1 MKPKGYLHIPLWWPS
16 LCGNWRDWL
25 PSKGNALFTLLVV
38 GGLFWAGSVGAV
50 PLLQTAASST
60 NTVAYQGRLA
70 DATGNPVTATTPMV
84 FRLYNAAT
92 GGVPL
97 WEENWVGP
105 NSVNV
110 SDGLFN
116 VMLGSL
122 TQIPQSVV
130 TGNSNLW
137 LGITVNADNEM
148 QPRVQLGTVPF
159 AVQALTVPDGS
170 ITAAKLAPS
179 ISFVPPDGSITTAKI
194 ADGAVT
200 AAKLAP
206 SISLT
211 PPDASITT
219 AKLAD
224 GAVTSRKV
232 QLQVGSAIG
241 TDPGLVAVTTTGV
254 ELAGTSRTITIDVP
268 STVIVTA
275 IFDFVASNGSSAAGN
290 VMMDGNRLWPV
301 AVVTAYGSSSVR
313 ATASTQVHINLEP
326 GTHRLSLWT
335 WLDSGT
341 SGSIYPGQTTYSYFV
356 VAR

>member
-1 MKPKGYLHIPLWWPS
+1 MDNPHRPPFLRALWEMILAYRPRPS
-16 LCGNWRDWL
+16 VGGLRRLRILL
-25 PSKGNALFTLLVV
+25 PSPGNVLFTLLVV

-92 GGVPL
+92 GGTPL
-97 WEENWVGP
+97 WEENWTGS
-105 NSVNV
+105 NSVHV

-170 ITAAKLAPS
+170 ITAAKLAPDV
-179 ISFVPPDGSITTAKI
+179 SFVPPDGSISTAKI

-200 AAKLAP
+200 AAKQTVSTFSAADPNPVRLQGAKGPTVISEFSFTNVPAGDTVVMLSLYGYAEPNTASAGSIYLEVNGTYIQAAP
-206 SISLT
+206 THVIVPGGT
-211 PPDASITT
+211 F
-219 AKLAD
+219 
-224 GAVTSRKV
+224 TSMMLHGRYPNFS
-232 QLQVGSAIG
+232 GG
-241 TDPGLVAVTTTGV
+241 TLIVRVVAVT
-254 ELAGTSRTITIDVP
+254 E
-268 STVIVTA
+268 
-275 IFDFVASNGSSAAGN
+275 
-290 VMMDGNRLWPV
+290 
-301 AVVTAYGSSSVR
+301 
-313 ATASTQVHINLEP
+313 TASANVVF
-326 GTHRLSLWT
+326 GVA
-335 WLDSGT
+335 
-341 SGSIYPGQTTYSYFV
+341 GSDPRFGRFV
-356 VAR
+356 TVMAGM

>member
-1 MKPKGYLHIPLWWPS
+1 MDNPHRPPFLRALWEMILAYRPRPS
-16 LCGNWRDWL
+16 VGGLRRLRILL
-25 PSKGNALFTLLVV
+25 PSPGNVLFTLLVV

-92 GGVPL
+92 GGTPL
-97 WEENWVGP
+97 WEENWTGS
-105 NSVNV
+105 NSVHV

-194 ADGAVT
+194 ADGAVNRSKLSDNALVRT
-200 AAKLAP
+200 ITDAQAK
-206 SISLT
+206 IQYGIT
-211 PPDASITT
+211 PFNTTTCGRITITFPQPFTQIPIVVITQHEASANT
-219 AKLAD
+219 
-224 GAVTSRKV
+224 
-232 QLQVGSAIG
+232 GSY
-241 TDPGLVAVTTTGV
+241 VTTT
-254 ELAGTSRTITIDVP
+254 
-268 STVIVTA
+268 
-275 IFDFVASNGSSAAGN
+275 VAADSFQVAKLVNCTTAGN
-290 VMMDGNRLWPV
+290 VDWIAIGN
-301 AVVTAYGSSSVR
+301 
-313 ATASTQVHINLEP
+313 
-326 GTHRLSLWT
+326 
-335 WLDSGT
+335 
-341 SGSIYPGQTTYSYFV
+341 
-356 VAR
+356 

>member
-1 MKPKGYLHIPLWWPS
+1 MDNPHRPPFLRALWAVIWSYRPRLS
-16 LCGNWRDWL
+16 IGGLRRLRILL
-25 PSKGNALFTLLVV
+25 PSPGNVLFTLLIV

-92 GGVPL
+92 GGTFL
-97 WEENWVGP
+97 WEENWTGP
-105 NSVNV
+105 NSVHV

-170 ITAAKLAPS
+170 I
-179 ISFVPPDGSITTAKI
+179 GTAKI

-200 AAKLAP
+200 TGKMRLVYGQGGGSKLT
-206 SISLT
+206 LT
-211 PPDASITT
+211 DTPQEIPN
-219 AKLAD
+219 
-224 GAVTSRKV
+224 SRSQFTV
-232 QLQVGSAIG
+232 
-241 TDPGLVAVTTTGV
+241 
-254 ELAGTSRTITIDVP
+254 DVP
-268 STVIVTA
+268 STILITA
-275 IFDFVASNGSSAAGN
+275 TFDAQTASIGTMVVGN
-290 VMMDGNRLWPV
+290 IAIDGTLMGRQ
-301 AVVTAYGSSSVR
+301 AVYTGFGTR
-313 ATASTQVHINLEP
+313 ATIASSNSINVEP
-326 GTHRLSLWT
+326 GTHTLSLYAAGNGSQI
-335 WLDSGT
+335 LDHSGYT
-341 SGSIYPGQTTYSYFV
+341 FV
-356 VAR
+356 VMAR

>member
-1 MKPKGYLHIPLWWPS
+1 MDNPHRPPFLRALWAVIWSYRPRLS
-16 LCGNWRDWL
+16 IGGLRRLRILL
-25 PSKGNALFTLLVV
+25 PSPGNVLFTLLIV

-92 GGVPL
+92 SGVPL
-97 WEENWVGP
+97 WEENWTGP
-105 NSVNV
+105 NSVHV

-170 ITAAKLAPS
+170 IS
-179 ISFVPPDGSITTAKI
+179 TAKI
-194 ADGAVT
+194 ADGAVNRSKLSDNALVRTVTDAQARIQYGSLQINTSTCGNTIVNFPQSFTQTPIVVISQHESGNSVPANYVTTWVT
-200 AAKLAP
+200 ASSFQVAKMVNCAN
-206 SISLT
+206 IGYV
-211 PPDASITT
+211 DWI
-219 AKLAD
+219 
-224 GAVTSRKV
+224 
-232 QLQVGSAIG
+232 AIG
-241 TDPGLVAVTTTGV
+241 
-254 ELAGTSRTITIDVP
+254 
-268 STVIVTA
+268 
-275 IFDFVASNGSSAAGN
+275 N
-290 VMMDGNRLWPV
+290 
-301 AVVTAYGSSSVR
+301 
-313 ATASTQVHINLEP
+313 
-326 GTHRLSLWT
+326 
-335 WLDSGT
+335 
-341 SGSIYPGQTTYSYFV
+341 
-356 VAR
+356 